1 MSLEEGAGA
10 APVYTAILRTSEA
23 TRREITGTTNRKISR
38 TTKKKGKKKKET
50 SRDMKIQ
57 QISGTMQRQIVDED
71 NSYDFCQSYLLEFE
85 HTAT

>member
-38 TTKKKGKKKKET
+38 TTKKKEKNE
-50 SRDMKIQ
+50 RD
-57 QISGTMQRQIVDED
+57 
-71 NSYDFCQSYLLEFE
+71 F
-85 HTAT
+85 